1 MDNADLEKL
10 KVSTGKL
17 VPKFKAS
24 VTSYSV
30 TVGSKVAEIKLS
42 PLTAD
47 SGASYVVKVRL
58 SRCIRIEARLSL
70 IYTIINTGCRQQ

>member
-10 KVSTGKL
+10 KISQGKL
-17 VPKFKAS
+17 VPKFKPS

-30 TVGSKVAEIKLS
+30 TVGSDVQEIKLS

-47 SGASYVVKVRL
+47 GGASYVVKVR
-58 SRCIRIEARLSL
+58 
-70 IYTIINTGCRQQ
+70 TGPSSYENYSSHIVA